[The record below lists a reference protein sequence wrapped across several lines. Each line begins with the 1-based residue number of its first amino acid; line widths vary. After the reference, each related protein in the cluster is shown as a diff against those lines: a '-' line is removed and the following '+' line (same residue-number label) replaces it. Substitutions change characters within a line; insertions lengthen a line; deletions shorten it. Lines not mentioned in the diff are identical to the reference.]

1 MKNILYKLS
10 CLLTMV
16 FLILFSVFTVVNT
29 NGFYTSQYIKNNTE
43 KRTGISVDNLNDITQ
58 MLLDYLKDNRNDLDM
73 QVSKNGSVKEVF
85 DRREKAH
92 MIDVK
97 NLYIGA
103 KRVMYICAVTS
114 VVTLFLLYI
123 KDGKQNFIKG
133 VIGGYKF
140 TAVIFIALCVVLG
153 LVFTVGFNWFWTNFH
168 KVFFTNDLWL
178 LDPKVSTMI
187 NMFPL
192 EFFFAMCTKILLR
205 FAILFI
211 LVSPVLKLLK
221 SKTTVTV

>member
-58 MLLDYLKDNRNDLDM
+58 MLLDYLKDNRDDLDM
-73 QVSKNGSVKEVF
+73 QVAKNGYVKEVF
-85 DRREKAH
+85 DLREKTH
-92 MIDVK
+92 MVDVK
-97 NLYIGA
+97 NLYTGA

-114 VVTLFLLYI
+114 VATLFLLYI
-123 KDGKQNFIKG
+123 KDEKQNFIKE
-133 VIGGYKF
+133 VIIGYKF

-192 EFFFAMCTKILLR
+192 EFFLAMCTKILLR

-211 LVSPVLKLLK
+211 LVYPVLKLLK
-221 SKTTVTV
+221 SKITVTV